1 MAAWIDQIM
10 KNPRRVAMPIMT
22 HPGIEYIGKHVV
34 DAVTNGEVHFEAIK
48 AVVEKYDMAAC
59 TVIMDL
65 TVEAEAFGC
74 QIEFP
79 EDDMPHVVNRLV
91 CDEASVQALQVPD
104 LTQGRVPE
112 YLKANQ
118 LAVAYFKDRPVIAG
132 CIGPYSLAGRLYDM
146 SEIMMAIYIEPDTI
160 RQLLEKCTAFILR
173 IAGN

>member
-112 YLKANQ
+112 YL
-118 LAVAYFKDRPVIAG
+118 RPI
-132 CIGPYSLAGRLYDM
+132 SWRL
-146 SEIMMAIYIEPDTI
+146 
-160 RQLLEKCTAFILR
+160 LILR
-173 IAGN
+173 IVRSSPAVSVRTHWQAVYTICRKL